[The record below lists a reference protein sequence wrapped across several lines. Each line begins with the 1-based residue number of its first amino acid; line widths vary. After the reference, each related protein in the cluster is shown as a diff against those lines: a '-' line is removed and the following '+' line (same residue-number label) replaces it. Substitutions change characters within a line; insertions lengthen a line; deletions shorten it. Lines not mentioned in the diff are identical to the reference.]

1 MTELEKGPRGLRR
14 GRGARER
21 ILGASQQLFRDQG
34 INRTGLDQLCAVA
47 QVSKRTFY
55 QHFTGK
61 DELIAEHLR
70 RFDPDILP
78 EVFDRTDLTP
88 RERLLAAFDIHAPL
102 CPFIAA
108 AVEIHDPGH
117 PARVHA
123 RDYKKAFAARLTE
136 TAREAG
142 ATNPEQLGEQLALLL
157 DGASARNRVLN
168 TDTFATAAAIAAVLI
183 DNAIPRQRYRPAQ
196 AGTSQPGRGR
206 VPDPAAS
213 SAELDAKGE
222 VEVPA
227 RSPTPCGTPT
237 TTVWDRSLKCRRVPS
252 RRALSNSNSPSFS
265 FLFFLSTF
273 LSPSLSPFTLYS
285 LSTFS
290 CLSPP
295 FTHFVSYC
303 HLSLSE
309 THCYLLIPT
318 SSSVQQPFLPHSRA
332 MSPHIA
338 LSHFL
343 SRIWVPS
350 PAL

>member
-21 ILGASQQLFRDQG
+21 ILSASQQLFRDQG
-34 INRTGLDQLCAVA
+34 INCTGMDQLCAVA
-47 QVSKRTFY
+47 EVSKRTLY

-157 DGASARNRVLN
+157 DGASARSRVLN

-183 DNAIPRQRYRPAQ
+183 DNAIPTAAVPPGAGGNLS
-196 AGTSQPGRGR
+196 AGTGPL
-206 VPDPAAS
+206 PDPAAS
-213 SAELDAKGE
+213 SAEVDAEGE
-222 VEVPA
+222 VEAPHARAAQAHRQQARGTSTGVVRTDPA
-227 RSPTPCGTPT
+227 RTSQT
-237 TTVWDRSLKCRRVPS
+237 
-252 RRALSNSNSPSFS
+252 RRA
-265 FLFFLSTF
+265 
-273 LSPSLSPFTLYS
+273 
-285 LSTFS
+285 
-290 CLSPP
+290 C
-295 FTHFVSYC
+295 VG
-303 HLSLSE
+303 
-309 THCYLLIPT
+309 
-318 SSSVQQPFLPHSRA
+318 
-332 MSPHIA
+332 
-338 LSHFL
+338 
-343 SRIWVPS
+343 
-350 PAL
+350 